1 MDFKSILSKLDSM
14 EAPASTPAAP
24 TLDKAVQLN
33 EDAQLR
39 VLSGQT
45 TYVAE
50 AKKKKDEEKKE
61 EKVDEATK
69 TDKPWTDMKGNKHP
83 GTAVKGEKYT
93 GKEAEKEEKSDKK
106 SKKDE
111 SVEVEFKSKF
121 MKMVEAKKEEADKKK
136 ANAKKKKMD
145 EAKKPDDDNDG
156 VPDWADKK
164 PGEDDNADKKKD
176 GKKGM
181 SDKQAKYFGKKTVKE
196 ASDDDADFD
205 NISHGVSS
213 PEEKKKQ
220 EKSMIDTFKKSGK
233 KANPDSQ
240 IGRLMKKHG
249 VSLESKM
256 MPKGKKRPVK
266 ESVENVLSFRDMIK
280 LVQESGGQQ
289 QIDPIDTTLFAWAQ
303 RVAASKYTE
312 SAKAE
317 VFAGMLYER
326 NGGRFEMYD
335 VLSESKKK
343 VVESRVQLDEGM
355 MDKVKSLLMS
365 KLAPKLSDQEKDKM
379 ASVAKSVLGK
389 DRADKSDFTLANIK
403 AIAKALGAKPEPAAE
418 SIEEGPI
425 GDFFGQKKVDPKSG
439 QGTLG
444 GIDAWDK
451 SATLG
456 EKLSSLTGVLGGA
469 AATIAGLFGGPAWL
483 IIPGILAI
491 MFMSQIGMSKGG
503 SY

>member
-1 MDFKSILSKLDSM
+1 MDFKSLLSKLDSM

-39 VLSGQT
+39 VLAGQT

-61 EKVDEATK
+61 EKKVDEAAEK
-69 TDKPWTDMKGNKHP
+69 TATTWTDSKGNKHP
-83 GTAVKGEKYT
+83 ATKVKGDKYT
-93 GKEAEKEEKSDKK
+93 GKEAEKEDKADKK

-136 ANAKKKKMD
+136 ADAKKKKMD
-145 EAKKPDDDNDG
+145 EGSKPDFLDIDKDG
-156 VPDWADKK
+156 DKEEPMKKAAGEKGGDKK
-164 PGEDDNADKKKD
+164 DS

-181 SDKQAKYFGKKTVKE
+181 SDKQAKYFGKK
-196 ASDDDADFD
+196 
-205 NISHGVSS
+205 N
-213 PEEKKKQ
+213 
-220 EKSMIDTFKKSGK
+220 
-233 KANPDSQ
+233 
-240 IGRLMKKHG
+240 
-249 VSLESKM
+249 
-256 MPKGKKRPVK
+256 
-266 ESVENVLSFRDMIK
+266 ESVKTSKKVVAESAGNVLSFRDMIK

-289 QIDPIDTTLFAWAQ
+289 AIDPIDTTLFAWAQ

-343 VVESRVQLDEGM
+343 LSEGRVQLDEGM
-355 MDKVKSLLMS
+355 IDKVKSLLMS
-365 KLAPKLSDQEKDKM
+365 KLMPKLSDQEKSKM
-379 ASVAKSVLGK
+379 ASVAQKVLGK
-389 DRADKSDFTLANIK
+389 DKADPSDFTLANFK
-403 AIAKALGAKPEPAAE
+403 EIAKALGAKPEPTGE
-418 SIEEGPI
+418 SIEEGPV
-425 GDFFGQKKVDPKSG
+425 GDFFGQKKKDPKSG
-439 QGTLG
+439 RGTLG
-444 GIDAWDK
+444 GIDAWAP

-456 EKLSSLTGVLGGA
+456 EKLTSLTGILGGA
-469 AATIAGLFGGPAWL
+469 AATIAGIFGGPAWL
-483 IIPGILAI
+483 IIPGFLAI
-491 MFMSQIGMSKGG
+491 MVLSQVGMDRDG
-503 SY
+503 SS

>member
-1 MDFKSILSKLDSM
+1 MDFKSILNKLDSM

-111 SVEVEFKSKF
+111 SVEPEFKSKF

-136 ANAKKKKMD
+136 ADAKKKKMD
-145 EAKKPDDDNDG
+145 EAARPDYADIDDDGDEKETMK
-156 VPDWADKK
+156 DAAADKK
-164 PGEDDNADKKKD
+164 AGNKGDNKKD
-176 GKKGM
+176 SGKKGM
-181 SDKQAKYFGKKTVKE
+181 SDKQAKYFGKK
-196 ASDDDADFD
+196 
-205 NISHGVSS
+205 N
-213 PEEKKKQ
+213 
-220 EKSMIDTFKKSGK
+220 
-233 KANPDSQ
+233 
-240 IGRLMKKHG
+240 
-249 VSLESKM
+249 ESAM

-289 QIDPIDTTLFAWAQ
+289 AIDPIDTTLFAWAQ

-335 VLSESKKK
+335 VLSE
-343 VVESRVQLDEGM
+343 D
-355 MDKVKSLLMS
+355 
-365 KLAPKLSDQEKDKM
+365 
-379 ASVAKSVLGK
+379 
-389 DRADKSDFTLANIK
+389 
-403 AIAKALGAKPEPAAE
+403 
-418 SIEEGPI
+418 
-425 GDFFGQKKVDPKSG
+425 
-439 QGTLG
+439 
-444 GIDAWDK
+444 
-451 SATLG
+451 
-456 EKLSSLTGVLGGA
+456 
-469 AATIAGLFGGPAWL
+469 
-483 IIPGILAI
+483 
-491 MFMSQIGMSKGG
+491 
-503 SY
+503 